1 MKYTIADNSLYAE
14 MIEVYK
20 ESFTT
25 SEGTEEGTMIAELA
39 TQLLKSPA
47 NDFYPFCA
55 TQDGRVVG
63 AVIFSR
69 LAYKNNDADVF
80 VLGPVAVATESQSQG
95 VGKGLIEVGL
105 AYLKRIGVTVV
116 MTYGDPAYYNRAGFE
131 PVSQE
136 KITAPFDLQH
146 PEGWLGQ
153 SLTGTE
159 LPVLDTE
166 CSCVEAFNNP
176 VFW

>member
-1 MKYTIADNSLYAE
+1 MQYTLADNSLYAE

-25 SEGTEEGTMIAELA
+25 AEGAEEGTMIAELA
-39 TQLLKSPA
+39 TQLFESPA
-47 NDFYPFCA
+47 NDCYPFCA
-55 TQDGRVVG
+55 TQDGRVIG

-69 LAYKNNDADVF
+69 LAYKNNLADVF

-95 VGKGLIEVGL
+95 VGKGLIESGL
-105 AYLKRIGVTVV
+105 SYLKDLGVTVV
-116 MTYGDPAYYNRAGFE
+116 MTYGDPAYYSRVGFS

-136 KITAPFDLQH
+136 QITAPFDLQY

-153 SLTGTE
+153 SLTDAE
-159 LPVLDTE
+159 LPVIDTE